1 MQIEVVTLS
10 SLLKLKYLEHFL
22 NNEDKA
28 FATVY
33 SYSNNLHNNYQIFLN
48 TEEKQYFKFN
58 VTVVDELLAIF
69 QESV

>member
-10 SLLKLKYLEHFL
+10 SLLQLKYLELFL

-33 SYSNNLHNNYQIFLN
+33 SYSNNLNNSYQIFLN
-48 TEEKQYFKFN
+48 MEEKQYFKFN

-69 QESV
+69 QESI